1 MLPMARTI
9 HLLPLLALL
18 VGLGT
23 TSHTNAQVPAT
34 PPPTSPRPPNFLI
47 LLADDLGYSD
57 LGCYGGE
64 IQTPNLDRLAQG
76 GLRFTQFYNTGRCW
90 PSRSALMTGH
100 YPQQIRM
107 DPPRGRLPGWA
118 RLLPH
123 HLKPRGYRA
132 YHSGKWHINGA
143 PRPVADGGYDRSY
156 LIRDEDRNFNPRS
169 HLEDDQPLPPV
180 RPGTGYYT
188 TTEYASRL
196 IGYLQQH
203 AAKHPDQPFLAYL
216 AFTVPHFPL
225 QAPEADIER
234 VADRYIPGWDRIR
247 AQRAQRVRQ
256 LGLVAANPGPLEPGI
271 FPYWNLTQAR
281 LETEID
287 PAELGAA
294 LPWDSLNPAQKR
306 FQARK
311 MAIHAAMIERMD
323 LEIGRVLDQIQQM
336 GASSNTVTLFASDNG
351 ASAEIIHRGDK
362 HATNAAPGS
371 AASYLCLGPGWS
383 SAANTPFR
391 LHKSWTHEGGIASPL
406 IVHWPAGIPARGA
419 LRHTPAHL
427 VDVVPTL
434 LELAGASSVL
444 PAAAP
449 PLAGRSLVP
458 AFATEVTLP
467 RDPLYFHH
475 DHNRALRIGDWKIVT
490 RRPATNEWALYHLA
504 ADRTEQSNLASQEP
518 ERVRNMAAE
527 WERLTARFAQDAEIV
542 P

>member
-1 MLPMARTI
+1 MVRQFQF
-9 HLLPLLALL
+9 LLFVAIFATRIAALAQ
-18 VGLGT
+18 
-23 TSHTNAQVPAT
+23 APAAPA
-34 PPPTSPRPPNFLI
+34 PPSPRPPNFLI

-64 IQTPNLDRLAQG
+64 IQTPNLDRLANN

-143 PRPVADGGYDRSY
+143 PKVVADGGYDRSY
-156 LIRDEDRNFNPRS
+156 LIRDEDRNFNPRA
-169 HLEDDQPLPPV
+169 HLEDDKPLPAIP
-180 RPGTGYYT
+180 PGTGYYT

-196 IGYLQQH
+196 IGYLRQH
-203 AAKHPDQPFLAYL
+203 AAEHPDKPFLAYL

-225 QAPEADIER
+225 HAPASDIER
-234 VADRYIPGWDRIR
+234 IADRYVPGWDRIR
-247 AQRAQRVRQ
+247 AQRARRVRQ
-256 LGLVAANPGPLEPGI
+256 MGLVTVDPGPLEPGI
-271 FPYWNLTQAR
+271 FPYWNLTQPR

-294 LPWDSLNPAQKR
+294 LPWDSLSQDQKR

-311 MAIHAAMIERMD
+311 MAVHAAMIERMD
-323 LEIGRVLDQIQQM
+323 LEIGRVLEQIQQM
-336 GASSNTVTLFASDNG
+336 GAISNTVTLFASDNG
-351 ASAEIIHRGDK
+351 ASAEIINRGDK
-362 HATNAAPGS
+362 HASNAVPGS

-391 LHKSWTHEGGIASPL
+391 LHKSWTHEGGIATPL
-406 IVHWPAGIPARGA
+406 VVHWPAGIPERGA

-427 VDVVPTL
+427 VDIVPTL
-434 LELAGASSVL
+434 LELAGAGSIL
-444 PAAAP
+444 PASAP

-458 AFATEVTLP
+458 AFAAEVTVA

-490 RRPATNEWALYHLA
+490 RRPATNDWALYNLA
-504 ADRTEQSNLASQEP
+504 TDRAEQSDLAGREP
-518 ERVRNMAAE
+518 ERTRRMVAE
-527 WERLTARFAQDAEIV
+527 WERLTAQFAKDAESS